1 MSFPFQPRPF
11 CGSQLLSKSVGLWV
25 VQHCHKTSKYLCRDP
40 CSHFKCN
47 SQERKLLKVP
57 FIHRNKVLEIKGN
70 FSFLFWF
77 ISLCSLLVTAIRAS
91 ENVKQSAV
99 CFAPRHFSSSEPAEC
114 FLLYLRTWRAGT
126 HRCGHANLAWDV
138 TASDFSVLLINHF

>member
-1 MSFPFQPRPF
+1 MGRSSTATRRVNISAEIPA
-11 CGSQLLSKSVGLWV
+11 V
-25 VQHCHKTSKYLCRDP
+25 TP
-40 CSHFKCN
+40 CVTR
-47 SQERKLLKVP
+47 RKVLKVP
-57 FIHRNKVLEIKGN
+57 FIHGNKVLEIKGN
-70 FSFLFWF
+70 FSFLLWC

-114 FLLYLRTWRAGT
+114 FLLYSTTWRAGT

-138 TASDFSVLLINHF
+138 TGSDFNVLLINRFLHSEQNAVRSREGA